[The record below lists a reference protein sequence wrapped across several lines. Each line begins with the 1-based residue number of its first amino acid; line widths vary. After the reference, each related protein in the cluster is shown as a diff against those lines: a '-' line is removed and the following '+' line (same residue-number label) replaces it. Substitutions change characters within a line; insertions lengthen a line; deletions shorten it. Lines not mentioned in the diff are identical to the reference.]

1 MFKNT
6 SYNVRPDRHTSA
18 EIALLKP
25 EESVIVY
32 DTDEKVN
39 KFWNGTSWVSV
50 NGESGQNLRI
60 GKLVSGNTLNGE
72 KIYEFAIW
80 DSNQGGNI
88 SSIYNSG
95 STFDLS
101 TLTTE
106 PKHWWRMGDGDSY
119 PYLQDNGTE
128 ASCIFQMYNMTS
140 ANIVTDTP

>member
-1 MFKNT
+1 MTYDGGTTGASSGDIN
-6 SYNVRPDRHTSA
+6 SYYSRFNIYVDG
-18 EIALLKP
+18 
-25 EESVIVY
+25 
-32 DTDEKVN
+32 VN
-39 KFWNGTSWVSV
+39 QTTNNSHSNYGWSGAI
-50 NGESGQNLRI
+50 SGQNLRI

-72 KIYEFAIW
+72 KIDEFAIW